1 MGFRGTSFSGKN
13 FHIVSNIGHRIQA
26 NIPEDNKFPNIS
38 GEGNSAEYK
47 EISNQP
53 PQLTIIINNPI
64 HNNNSLNQSVA
75 TNKSIFQF
83 TIENIPT
90 ISTQQNISIEFKTM
104 LQSQVKEFEEES
116 RKPNEIYQR

>member
-1 MGFRGTSFSGKN
+1 MHSLK
-13 FHIVSNIGHRIQA
+13 
-26 NIPEDNKFPNIS
+26 KFQINL
-38 GEGNSAEYK
+38 
-47 EISNQP
+47 
-53 PQLTIIINNPI
+53 PQLTTIINNPF

-104 LQSQVKEFEEES
+104 LQSKVKEFEEES